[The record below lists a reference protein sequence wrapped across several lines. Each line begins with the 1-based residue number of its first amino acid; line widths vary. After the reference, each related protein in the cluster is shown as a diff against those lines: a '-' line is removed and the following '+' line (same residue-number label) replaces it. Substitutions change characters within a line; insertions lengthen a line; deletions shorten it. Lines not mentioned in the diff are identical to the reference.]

1 MEASDFRQPQPRHG
15 WLRTLAALAVASLAG
30 LLPAQDDTAAG
41 PKTFDLSPMAVAYV
55 LDGEPVSVGAYQEVI
70 RFVPPG
76 PLRRYGAAM
85 ADLSTYEPAVVA
97 DSIRDFV
104 QTKAIADKARAEGME
119 LDASSLEL
127 LARDEGNQAYYA
139 WLEKNKVLDTYKA
152 TDDELAAFYEEK
164 KDERFKIQEEI
175 RMRHI
180 YISTYDQYEVK
191 EGDTLESIA
200 EAIAG
205 DAALAGEVLDAVTK
219 QPRADK
225 VEGKNGEMID
235 PQPLQ
240 VGELLMVPMSEEM
253 AKAKGVTDKIQSAH
267 KALEEQGAGAF
278 EEVARKFSESDDPAK
293 LLVIRPSLDKKP
305 MLEQVRVEF
314 EKLEDGEF
322 SAPFR
327 TRHGYQVIQRIS
339 HTPEGYRPLET
350 VRGSIEAELQ
360 QQARQ
365 KVFDAR
371 IAELWAADKSVEID
385 EEILS
390 KAFDESQAKEI
401 ILQIED
407 VKYLG
412 ENFRRDFIQ
421 ELGEDADL
429 AARRD
434 ALKKLP
440 LIQQHLIQQ
449 DIKDSGI
456 KESETYLA
464 RIKAIEDI
472 LLTRQYENKIRQ
484 DFKYEPTEEELEAE
498 FAKSFD
504 SYSNTRHGNVW
515 QISLK
520 IDPEGKYAG
529 DADKLTD
536 LRDAA
541 FDRLNEITKDVTSVE
556 QFEEAALIH
565 SQDDYAEKAGK
576 VGSVNVYTNDRAYAP
591 ILQRPEPNGLVG
603 PMPVDEYVRSY
614 WVSDVTQKYDNVTLD
629 DVRERVT
636 ANLTGQMREQEVEK
650 FRASV
655 RDSYKLE
662 IPFLNEDAG

>member
-1 MEASDFRQPQPRHG
+1 MEAFDFRQPQPRHG
-15 WLRTLAALAVASLAG
+15 WLRILAALAVASLAG
-30 LLPAQDDTAAG
+30 LLPAQDDTAAADAS
-41 PKTFDLSPMAVAYV
+41 KKFDLSPMAVAYV

-85 ADLSTYEPAVVA
+85 ADLNTYEPAIVA

-104 QTKAIADKARAEGME
+104 QTKAIAAKARAEGME

-127 LARDEGNQAYYA
+127 LARDEDNQAYYA

-152 TDDELAAFYEEK
+152 TEDEIAAFYEEN

-205 DAALAGEVLDAVTK
+205 DAASAGDILDAVTK

-240 VGELLMVPMSEEM
+240 VGELLMVPMSDEM
-253 AKAKGVTDKIQSAH
+253 AKAKGVTEKIENAY

-278 EEVARKFSESDDPAK
+278 EEVARRFSESDDPAK
-293 LLVIRPSLDKKP
+293 LLIVRPSLDKKP
-305 MLEQVRVEF
+305 MLKQVRTEF

-327 TRHGYQVIQRIS
+327 TRHGYQIILRVS
-339 HTPEGYRPLET
+339 HTPEGYRPLES
-350 VRGSIEAELQ
+350 VRASIESELQ

-365 KVFDAR
+365 KVYDEK

-385 EEILS
+385 EEVLS
-390 KAFDESQAKEI
+390 KAFDESQAKEVI
-401 ILQIED
+401 FQIED

-412 ENFRRDFIQ
+412 ENFRRDFLQ
-421 ELGEDADL
+421 RLDEDADL
-429 AARRD
+429 ATRRD

-440 LIQQHLIQQ
+440 LIQQHLTQQ
-449 DIKDSGI
+449 DIEASGI

-484 DFKYEPTEEELEAE
+484 DFKYEPTEEELEEE
-498 FAKSFD
+498 FAKSLD

-520 IDPEGKYAG
+520 VDPEGKYA
-529 DADKLTD
+529 DDEDMLTE

-541 FDRLNEITKDVTSVE
+541 YDRLNEITKDISSVE
-556 QFEEAALIH
+556 QFEEAALIY
-565 SQDDYAEKAGK
+565 SQDEYAEKAGK
-576 VGSVNVYTNDRAYAP
+576 VGSVNVYTDDRAYAP

-603 PMPVDEYVRSY
+603 PMPVGDYVRSY
-614 WVSDVTQKYDNVTLD
+614 WVSDVTQKYENVTLD

-636 ANLTGQMREQEVEK
+636 ANLIGQKREMAVEK
-650 FRASV
+650 FRESI

-662 IPFLNEDAG
+662 IPFENAG